1 MAGSVSPHLCP
12 FAPVRVLSAR
22 ISCMG
27 RRGTDQQFLV
37 NSWVQR
43 KSAGSWAHL
52 SQGLGFLA
60 LLYCV
65 SQRTDPAGSLLRLH
79 CHLAFS
85 WVWPKGNRRVR
96 VGVGRRK
103 WGRIRSSTVSWGT
116 TCSLFL
122 PVLVV
127 ASG

>member
-1 MAGSVSPHLCP
+1 
-12 FAPVRVLSAR
+12 
-22 ISCMG
+22 MG

-65 SQRTDPAGSLLRLH
+65 SQRTDPAGSL
-79 CHLAFS
+79 
-85 WVWPKGNRRVR
+85 PG
-96 VGVGRRK
+96 
-103 WGRIRSSTVSWGT
+103 STVSWLSAG
-116 TCSLFL
+116 F
-122 PVLVV
+122 
-127 ASG
+127 GQREIGG